1 MSYKEF
7 VPSAQPGSTLS
18 TNDSSISPTLGKYQE
33 RNVDHLPYWSPAS
46 RRGDENSE
54 EYSNMTAIVESSN
67 ANQLAI
73 SATEF
78 IPSGVSAGAG
88 MLRMQ
93 SVNGLNLQAAAWVP
107 PAVTATLPDQQQ
119 QQQQQQQGDSPEAY
133 VESQGLDNEGE
144 IEAMVEVRESS
155 VSFIARCAFHDE
167 NFIAIATSHLNS

>member
-18 TNDSSISPTLGKYQE
+18 TNDSIISPALGKYQE
-33 RNVDHLPYWSPAS
+33 RNVDQLPYWSPAS
-46 RRGDENSE
+46 RRGDENSD

-119 QQQQQQQGDSPEAY
+119 QQQQGDSPDAY
-133 VESQGLDNEGE
+133 IESQGLDNEGE
-144 IEAMVEVRESS
+144 IEAMVEVSESFVPLIVRS
-155 VSFIARCAFHDE
+155 AFHE
-167 NFIAIATSHLNS
+167 NFMAIAVSNLNY

>member
-46 RRGDENSE
+46 RRGDENSD

-93 SVNGLNLQAAAWVP
+93 SVISFPRSRIQIRGSDCDEVLIMKCAACYEGHKRFAYLNHCLYF
-107 PAVTATLPDQQQ
+107 T
-119 QQQQQQQGDSPEAY
+119 
-133 VESQGLDNEGE
+133 
-144 IEAMVEVRESS
+144 
-155 VSFIARCAFHDE
+155 FIV
-167 NFIAIATSHLNS
+167 

>member
-1 MSYKEF
+1 MD
-7 VPSAQPGSTLS
+7 Q
-18 TNDSSISPTLGKYQE
+18 
-33 RNVDHLPYWSPAS
+33 LPYWSPAS
-46 RRGDENSE
+46 RRGDENSD

-119 QQQQQQQGDSPEAY
+119 QQQQQGDSPDAY
-133 VESQGLDNEGE
+133 IESQGLDNEGE
-144 IEAMVEVRESS
+144 IEAMVEVSESFVPLIVRS
-155 VSFIARCAFHDE
+155 AFHE
-167 NFIAIATSHLNS
+167 NFMAIAVSNLNY

>member
-1 MSYKEF
+1 MD
-7 VPSAQPGSTLS
+7 Q
-18 TNDSSISPTLGKYQE
+18 
-33 RNVDHLPYWSPAS
+33 LPYWSPAS
-46 RRGDENSE
+46 RRGDENSD

-119 QQQQQQQGDSPEAY
+119 QQQGDSPDAY
-133 VESQGLDNEGE
+133 IESQGLDNEGE
-144 IEAMVEVRESS
+144 IEAMVEVSESFVPLIVRS
-155 VSFIARCAFHDE
+155 AFHE
-167 NFIAIATSHLNS
+167 NFMAIAVSNLNY